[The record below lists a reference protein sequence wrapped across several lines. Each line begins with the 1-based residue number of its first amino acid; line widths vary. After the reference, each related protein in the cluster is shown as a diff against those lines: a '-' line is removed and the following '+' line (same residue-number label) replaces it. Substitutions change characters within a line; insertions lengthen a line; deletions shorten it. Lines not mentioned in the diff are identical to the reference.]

1 MTRAELKAQAKY
13 LLKGR
18 YLQAILICLIPT
30 LLIIGISYTSV
41 LTSTIYALFHS
52 GILMHKGIDTSIF
65 YSINLDNLPTNFL
78 VNLLQFYL
86 LTAITWTF
94 IDLVR
99 GKKMQ
104 INPIND
110 GFRTISRK
118 HLIPLFCLQFLQS
131 IFLLGWTILLIVPGI
146 IKGYAYSQA
155 ANVYYDLYEKTGK
168 RPDLLECIKRS
179 DQLMKG
185 HKFELF
191 VLDLSFMGWHIL
203 CILTLGIG
211 YLWLN
216 PYMYMTKAAFYNELA
231 KGNHLIET
239 EEEFI

>member
-104 INPIND
+104 ISPIND

-155 ANVYYDLYEKTGK
+155 AN
-168 RPDLLECIKRS
+168 R
-179 DQLMKG
+179 
-185 HKFELF
+185 
-191 VLDLSFMGWHIL
+191 
-203 CILTLGIG
+203 
-211 YLWLN
+211 
-216 PYMYMTKAAFYNELA
+216 
-231 KGNHLIET
+231 
-239 EEEFI
+239 